1 MAVTE
6 YQEVRFVA
14 SCAEYPFSNRALTRY
29 QRVYK
34 LLQHPMRRFPKLCL
48 HLHELLVEPAV
59 EILLLQKSLAIESS
73 VLMV

>member
-1 MAVTE
+1 
-6 YQEVRFVA
+6 
-14 SCAEYPFSNRALTRY
+14 
-29 QRVYK
+29 
-34 LLQHPMRRFPKLCL
+34 MRRFPKLCL